1 MAGIGADAVQPL
13 NINPNQYLAQAVQP
27 MEPVVNPSAVAA
39 LSEAFRSGQV
49 SADDIISRYGEV
61 AKNKDK
67 ATIQGLHEF
76 ISPESI
82 TARQNAVHAANT
94 EAILKSSPEYQA
106 AQQATFLDIKNKAE
120 AGDVEA
126 MRQTMLAKGWPVP
139 SFDPKVGWTPEVR
152 KKTEDAFQEFANY
165 FDNVAAAKAFSD
177 DAKPVPIKSKKTTI
191 ENGTQ
196 KVVDTETAQHVN
208 SAGQIVDEDLLSRVK
223 AFAAQTPSMWRHMG
237 RPQFLEVFGVKP
249 GKFGGGVSGPLE
261 EAKPTINPSVETF
274 PAIGVTP
281 KAAAPAPVAKP
292 AITPTGEIVTGITE
306 SPVKEPPASEVTEKE
321 KLFAQISSADEF
333 KTKLDRA
340 RGQIHDAAIKAVGPG
355 YDEASWFAELKTGIG
370 SFLGIPESRMKFQT
384 QDELRQFLAQHVQAT
399 IRSMAGTG
407 NRVMQAE
414 IKNEPGSGSTGL
426 FYQAAPALKSTPETW
441 DKWLNDMETLFQNA
455 RNSAVEGLPTDERA
469 KYTAPLGTTGTK
481 VKDFR
486 PTTPGSAGTTPPATL
501 KIKGG
506 VTLTLDPATNTY
518 K

>member
-1 MAGIGADAVQPL
+1 MPGIGSEAVVPL
-13 NINPNQYLAQAVQP
+13 NVNPNQYLAQAVQP

-120 AGDVEA
+120 AGDTEA
-126 MRQTMLAKGWPVP
+126 MRQAMLAKGWPAP

-152 KKTEDAFQEFANY
+152 KQTEQAFQEFANY
-165 FDNVAAAKAFSD
+165 FDNVSTAKAFVD
-177 DAKPVPIKSKKTTI
+177 DAESVPIKSSKTTI
-191 ENGTQ
+191 ENGVQ
-196 KVVDTETAQHVN
+196 KVVVTETPRHV
-208 SAGQIVDEDLLSRVK
+208 SKSTGQLVDEKMLGQAK
-223 AFAAQTPSMWRHMG
+223 AFAAQTPNLWRHMG
-237 RPQFLEVFGVKP
+237 KPQFLEVFGVKP

-261 EAKPTINPSVETF
+261 EPKPTPTIDTTVEPF

-281 KAAAPAPVAKP
+281 KAAASAPVEKP
-292 AITPTGEIVTGITE
+292 AIAPTGELVTSVTE
-306 SPVKEPPASEVTEKE
+306 TPEKEPPASEITEKE
-321 KLFAQISSADEF
+321 KLYAQISSADEF
-333 KTKLDRA
+333 KTKMDRA
-340 RGQIHDAAIKAVGPG
+340 RQLINDANIRPVGPG
-355 YDEASWFAELKTGIG
+355 YSEGTRTSQLLNAAGA
-370 SFLGIPESRMKFQT
+370 FLGIPSATLKNQT
-384 QDELRQFLAQHVQAT
+384 QDQLKQFLAQHVQAT

-407 NRVMQAE
+407 NRVMRAE
-414 IKNEPGSGSTGL
+414 VNNEPGSTGL
-426 FYQAAPALKSTPETW
+426 FYQAAPSLSSTPETW
-441 DKWLNDMETLFQNA
+441 NTWLGDLETLFQNA
-455 RNSAVEGLPTDERA
+455 RNGAVAGLPLDERS
-469 KYTAPLGTTGTK
+469 KYA
-481 VKDFR
+481 
-486 PTTPGSAGTTPPATL
+486 TPPAPA
-501 KIKGG
+501 KGAPAATSTAPQNKPEINAKG
-506 VTLTLDPATNTY
+506 FKLTFDPATNSY

>member
-1 MAGIGADAVQPL
+1 MPGIGSEAVVPL
-13 NINPNQYLAQAVQP
+13 NVNPNQYLAQAVQP

-67 ATIQGLHEF
+67 ATIQGLHEY

-106 AQQATFLDIKNKAE
+106 AQQASFLDIKNKAE

-139 SFDPKVGWTPEVR
+139 SVDPKVGWTPEVR
-152 KKTEDAFQEFANY
+152 KETENAFQEFANY

-196 KVVDTETAQHVN
+196 KVVDTETPQHVN
-208 SAGQIVDEDLLSRVK
+208 SAGQIVNEDLLSRVK

-261 EAKPTINPSVETF
+261 EAKPTINPNANVETF
-274 PAIGVTP
+274 PAIGVAP
-281 KAAAPAPVAKP
+281 KAAAPAPVEKP
-292 AITPTGEIVTGITE
+292 AISPTGEIVTGITE
-306 SPVKEPPASEVTEKE
+306 SPEKEPPASEITEKE
-321 KLFAQISSADEF
+321 KLYAQIASADEF
-333 KTKLDRA
+333 KTKMDRA
-340 RGQIHDAAIKAVGPG
+340 RQLINDANIRPVGPG
-355 YDEASWFAELKTGIG
+355 YSEGTRTSQLLNAAGA
-370 SFLGIPESRMKFQT
+370 FLGIPSATLKNQT
-384 QDELRQFLAQHVQAT
+384 QDQLKQFLAQHVQAT

-407 NRVMQAE
+407 NRVMRAE
-414 IKNEPGSGSTGL
+414 VNNEPGSTGL
-426 FYQAAPALKSTPETW
+426 FYQAAPSLSSTPETW
-441 DKWLNDMETLFQNA
+441 NTWLGDLETLFQNA
-455 RNSAVEGLPTDERA
+455 RSGAVAGLPLDERA
-469 KYTAPLGTTGTK
+469 KYA
-481 VKDFR
+481 
-486 PTTPGSAGTTPPATL
+486 TPPAPVKGAAPTTSAAPKPTL
-501 KIKGG
+501 QIKGG